1 MTRAFANSLKTGGL
15 VALLGLAGLAATTT
29 TASAH
34 YRTTRCDRDGDRCAV
49 LRCDD
54 DGDRC
59 YRVRSYYRGDRYDRR
74 YGRRDGHWVCDDDGD
89 RCHWVRGYYGRPHIG
104 IGFHWGD

>member
-29 TASAH
+29 SASAH
-34 YRTTRCDRDGDRCAV
+34 YRTTRCDGDGDRCAV

-59 YRVRSYYRGDRYDRR
+59 YRIRSYHRDDR
-74 YGRRDGHWVCDDDGD
+74 YGRRYEYHHRDD
-89 RCHWVRGYYGRPHIG
+89 YGRRHSYWARRHDRDAHIG
-104 IGFHWGD
+104 LRYRWGD